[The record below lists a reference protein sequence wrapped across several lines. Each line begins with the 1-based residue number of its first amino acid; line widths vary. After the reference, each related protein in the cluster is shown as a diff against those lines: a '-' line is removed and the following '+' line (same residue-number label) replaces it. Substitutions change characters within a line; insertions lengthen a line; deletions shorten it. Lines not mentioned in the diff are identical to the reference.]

1 MKGFVR
7 NNQYLSLCGLNC
19 KLCPMNLTG
28 HCSGCG
34 VDNQSCK
41 IAKCSIEH
49 GKIEYCFQCT
59 SFPCDKYAHIDDFDS
74 FITHHNQMNDMEKA
88 SQIGIPAY
96 NAEQE
101 EKRKLLDFLLSHY
114 NDGRRKNLF
123 CVAVNLLTIKEI
135 ENILQTV
142 KSDKDFQSMGKKEQA
157 SVIAKLLQD
166 IQPFTANADKLSAA
180 GALEIRCQI
189 CDGRFLSMW
198 AALFIFLG
206 CPLPPCPKNLHV
218 HNGRIVILASV
229 AWIF

>member
-1 MKGFVR
+1 
-7 NNQYLSLCGLNC
+7 
-19 KLCPMNLTG
+19 
-28 HCSGCG
+28 
-34 VDNQSCK
+34 
-41 IAKCSIEH
+41 
-49 GKIEYCFQCT
+49 
-59 SFPCDKYAHIDDFDS
+59 
-74 FITHHNQMNDMEKA
+74 MNDMEKA

-166 IQPFTANADKLSAA
+166 IAAPKGIESIDEFRGRLSYADAGNAARYERAQFMKYFSDHK
-180 GALEIRCQI
+180 
-189 CDGRFLSMW
+189 
-198 AALFIFLG
+198 
-206 CPLPPCPKNLHV
+206 
-218 HNGRIVILASV
+218 
-229 AWIF
+229 